1 VFFENFFYTPE
12 ALAFFDRVRQVSKQ
26 PPWLLTLPDGVC
38 TNNVKC
44 IRLVAM
50 EQVEHANWWNELRS
64 SLKMSATNK
73 NALKIRYHFSQL
85 MQLTLY
91 V

>member
-1 VFFENFFYTPE
+1 
-12 ALAFFDRVRQVSKQ
+12 
-26 PPWLLTLPDGVC
+26 
-38 TNNVKC
+38 
-44 IRLVAM
+44 M